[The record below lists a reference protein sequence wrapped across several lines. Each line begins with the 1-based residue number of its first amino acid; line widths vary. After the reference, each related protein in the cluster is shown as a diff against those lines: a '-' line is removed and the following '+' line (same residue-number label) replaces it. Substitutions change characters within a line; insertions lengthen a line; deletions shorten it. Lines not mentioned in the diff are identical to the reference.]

1 MFIIAFLRA
10 IKFSF
15 QDVFRNFWLSLVTVT
30 ILILSLFIVN
40 LLLTVRV
47 ITQSAIDSI
56 KEKIDITLYMNT
68 ESTET
73 DVMGLKTR
81 IEALPLVKQVDYI
94 SQNDALDSFR
104 KKNETNPEV
113 LEALRELNMNPLT
126 PTLVVKPRNVDQYDD
141 LVVNLDRLNTNIVDS
156 KNSDNPKLMLEKIN
170 KVAEKV
176 NEVGLFVSFIFV
188 VITILVVYNTI
199 RVNIYTHNREIKV
212 MRLVG
217 ASNWFIRAPFLI
229 SGIIYAFFGLMITM
243 GLFFPFLTLLHP
255 YLKTFF
261 AGYNL
266 DITQFFKNGWFMIF
280 GLQFFAASLINVI
293 ASLIAVRK
301 YSNI

>member
-30 ILILSLFIVN
+30 ILVLSLFIVN
-40 LLLTVRV
+40 LLITVRV

-56 KEKIDITLYMNT
+56 KDKIDITLYLKSGSSET
-68 ESTET
+68 E
-73 DVMGLKTR
+73 MMALKTK
-81 IEALPLVKQVDYI
+81 IEALPLVKQVAFI
-94 SQNDALDSFR
+94 SQDEALASFR
-104 KKNETNPEV
+104 QKNETNPEV
-113 LEALRELNMNPLT
+113 IEALRELNKNPLT
-126 PTLVVKPRNVDQYDD
+126 PTLVVKPSNVAQYDD

-156 KNSDNPKLMLEKIN
+156 KNSDNPKTMLDKIN
-170 KVAEKV
+170 RIAGKI
-176 NEVGLFVSFIFV
+176 NEVGLMVSLIFV
-188 VITILVVYNTI
+188 AITILVVYNTI
-199 RVNIYTHNREIKV
+199 RVNIYTHNKEIKV

-229 SGIIYAFFGLMITM
+229 SGVIYAFFGLLITA

-266 DITQFFKNGWFMIF
+266 DIIQFFRANWILIF
-280 GLQFFAASLINVI
+280 GLQFVASSLINIV

-301 YSNI
+301 YSKI

>member
-1 MFIIAFLRA
+1 MFIIAFFRA

-30 ILILSLFIVN
+30 ILVLSLFIVN
-40 LLLTVRV
+40 LLITVRV
-47 ITQSAIDSI
+47 ITESAIDSI
-56 KEKIDITLYMNT
+56 RDKIDITLYMKSDSSET
-68 ESTET
+68 E
-73 DVMGLKTR
+73 VMDLKTK
-81 IEALPLVKQVDYI
+81 IEVLPLVKQVSYI
-94 SQNDALDSFR
+94 SQDEALSSFR
-104 KKNETNPEV
+104 QKNETNPEV
-113 LEALRELNMNPLT
+113 LEALRELNKNPLT
-126 PTLVVKPRNVDQYDD
+126 PTLVVKPKDVDRYDD
-141 LVVNLDRLNTNIVDS
+141 LVVNLDRLNTDIIDS
-156 KNSDNPKLMLEKIN
+156 KNSDNPKTMLDKIN
-170 KVAEKV
+170 RIAGKV
-176 NEVGLFVSFIFV
+176 NEVGMIISLVFV

-217 ASNWFIRAPFLI
+217 ASNWFIRAPFLF
-229 SGIIYAFFGLMITM
+229 SGIIYAFFGLVVTA

-266 DITQFFKNGWFMIF
+266 DIIQFFKTNWFLIF
-280 GLQFFAASLINVI
+280 GLQFIVSSLINIV

-301 YSNI
+301 YSKI